1 MQDQW
6 FRTGQGF
13 VLVYSIAD
21 RKSLEHLSEL
31 RAKIL
36 RIQVRASSSPHATA
50 HTTGEGLIDSS
61 MIGLGLGADG
71 AGGQQERSSG

>member
-1 MQDQW
+1 MQSMQDQW

-13 VLVYSIAD
+13 VLAYSIAD

-36 RIQVRASSSPHATA
+36 RIQVRQTSLPLSRPSPHAHA
-50 HTTGEGLIDSS
+50 
-61 MIGLGLGADG
+61 
-71 AGGQQERSSG
+71 

>member
-36 RIQVRASSSPHATA
+36 RIQVRALHRTRP

-61 MIGLGLGADG
+61 IIGLGLGTDG